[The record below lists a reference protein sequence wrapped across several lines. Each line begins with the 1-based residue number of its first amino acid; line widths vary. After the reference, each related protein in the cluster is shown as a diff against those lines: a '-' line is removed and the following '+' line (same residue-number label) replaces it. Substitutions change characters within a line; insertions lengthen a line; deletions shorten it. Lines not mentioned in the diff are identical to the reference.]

1 MMRKITDCIR
11 VESWIQSRS
20 NPLVVQMSKLSQSK
34 YRQESGLF
42 LAEGIKLTCEAL
54 THADVHSVLLSSD
67 DGYMSSHILDAVAPL
82 CACVKTYV
90 LSSGAFEKISTE
102 NAPQGVI
109 AVVCFPAS
117 LHRVVSGTDD
127 DALASPGERLIA
139 LDSVRDPGN
148 LGTMI
153 RTAAAFGYDRMLLGS
168 CADAYNSKTV
178 RAAMG
183 ALFRMRLD
191 FCRSLPDVLRLYQKQ
206 NRRVLAAA
214 LAEHSMELG
223 TDALLRSDCVVIG
236 NEGHGVSEEILR
248 MSDAVLRIPMESG
261 TESLNAAG
269 AASVVMWEYYRNFK

>member
-11 VESWIQSRS
+11 VDNGIQSRS
-20 NPLVVQMSKLSQSK
+20 NPLVVSLAKLTQNK
-34 YRQESGLF
+34 FRQENRLF
-42 LAEGIKLTCEAL
+42 LAEGVKLTCEAL
-54 THADVHSVLLSSD
+54 TYADVYCVLFCSD

-82 CACVKTYV
+82 CTCVQTYV
-90 LSSGAFEKISTE
+90 LSSGAFQKISTE

-109 AVVCFPAS
+109 AVVRFPTEM
-117 LHRVVSGTDD
+117 HRMCTAAETAYV
-127 DALASPGERLIA
+127 ASPDERIIA

-153 RTAAAFGYDRMLLGS
+153 RTAAAFGYDRMLLGD
-168 CADAYNSKTV
+168 CADIYNPKTV

-183 ALFRMRLD
+183 TLFRMRIDL
-191 FCRSLPDVLRLYQKQ
+191 CASLPETLRFYQKQ

-214 LAEHSMELG
+214 LSAHSMELG
-223 TDALLRSDCVVIG
+223 TDRLLSSDCVVIG
-236 NEGHGVSEEILR
+236 NEGHGVSAEILDLA
-248 MSDAVLRIPMESG
+248 DAVLRIPMKAG